1 MLDNMRREMKTL
13 TKLAATAILISTPL
27 VSHAWSTSSEYY
39 DVTPRIQFDYIA
51 RQAALDAALAE
62 NPNAF
67 WIFFSDTNNWA
78 PTDFC
83 TISYYTHHGLGA
95 WETCNT
101 PSDYTPNFVVGA
113 PVPVPPAILLF
124 GSALIGLLS
133 IFKLKKA

>member
-1 MLDNMRREMKTL
+1 MKTV
-13 TKLAATAILISTPL
+13 TKLLATAILISTPL
-27 VSHAWSTSSEYY
+27 SSNAWSTFSEYY
-39 DVTPRIQFDYIA
+39 DVPPRIQFDYA
-51 RQAALDAALAE
+51 AQQAALDAALAE
-62 NPNAF
+62 NPDAF

-83 TISYYTHHGLGA
+83 TISYYTHHELGA

-101 PSDYTPNFVVGA
+101 PPDYTPNFPLDPTN

-133 IFKLKKA
+133 IFKLKKV